1 MSDYRIIVVGTDGS
15 DTSLRAV
22 DKAAAIAAEAKAKLV
37 VASVQAERPSRSGPD
52 PDQPQGEGYRTEG
65 DAPVYDLLRDAAA
78 RARAAGAADVE
89 ERLVEGAPADA
100 LIALADETGAD
111 LLVVGSV
118 GLNSVVG
125 RLLGSVP
132 QIVRRRATTE
142 VLVVETED

>member
-1 MSDYRIIVVGTDGS
+1 MSDYRVIVVGTDGS

-37 VASVQAERPSRSGPD
+37 VASVQSERPTRSGPD
-52 PDQPQGEGYRTEG
+52 PDQLHGEDYRTEG
-65 DAPVYDLLRDAAA
+65 DAPVHELLRDAAA
-78 RARAAGAADVE
+78 RAREAGAADVE

-142 VLVVETED
+142 VLVVDTED

>member
-1 MSDYRIIVVGTDGS
+1 MPDYRVIVVGTDGS

-37 VASVQAERPSRSGPD
+37 VASVQSERPSRSGPD
-52 PDQPQGEGYRTEG
+52 PDQPQGEDYRTEG
-65 DAPVYDLLRDAAA
+65 EAPVYDLLRDAAS
-78 RARAAGAADVE
+78 RAREAGAADVE

-142 VLVVETED
+142 VLVVDTED

>member
-1 MSDYRIIVVGTDGS
+1 MPDYRVIVVGTDGS
-15 DTSLRAV
+15 DTSMRAV

-37 VASVQAERPSRSGPD
+37 VASVQPERPSRSGPD
-52 PDQPQGEGYRTEG
+52 PDQPQGVDYRTEG
-65 DAPVYDLLRDAAA
+65 DAPVYDLLRDAAE
-78 RARAAGAADVE
+78 RAREAGAADVE

-132 QIVRRRATTE
+132 QIVRRRAKTE
-142 VLVVETED
+142 VLVVDTED